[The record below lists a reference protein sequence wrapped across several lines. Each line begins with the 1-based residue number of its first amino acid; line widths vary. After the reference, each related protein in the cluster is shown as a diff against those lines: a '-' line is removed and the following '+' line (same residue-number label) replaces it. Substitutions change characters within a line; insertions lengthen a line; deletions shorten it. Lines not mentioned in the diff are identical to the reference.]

1 MSDNLNHDK
10 KAMYANNAL
19 LMSELKQAMP
29 CPITMVH
36 YWSDGAAIKFKN
48 RYNFLN
54 VAFHQR
60 DFACDAYWSFFCT
73 AHGKGPVDGVG
84 GEVKRAVW
92 QQILRGNEVVSNPL
106 DFFNVASKLSKKIK
120 VLWLPLDE
128 TSTLVESW
136 MSA

>member
-10 KAMYANNAL
+10 KVVYTNNSL

-29 CPITMVH
+29 WPITMVH
-36 YWSDGAAIKFKN
+36 YWSDGAASQFKN

-60 DFACDAYWSFFCT
+60 DFECDADWSFFCT
-73 AHGKGPVDGVG
+73 AHGKDPVDGVG
-84 GEVKRAVW
+84 GKVKRAVS

-106 DFFNVASKLSKKIK
+106 DFFNFASKLAKKNQSYGS
-120 VLWLPLDE
+120 LWTRPVK
-128 TSTLVESW
+128 S
-136 MSA
+136 